1 MASRAVVI
9 GGGISGLASAWRMAG
24 LGHAVTL
31 IEAED
36 GLGGLA
42 TTFPWR
48 DTHLERFYHCI
59 LPSDRALLAIIHELG
74 LGGDLLWRET
84 GMGFMHRRRLL
95 PLNTALDLLRFTP
108 LPLVDRL
115 RMGLMGLRARTSG
128 QDSRLDDVPVA
139 TWIEGLVG
147 ARALRTL
154 WAPLLEAKVGDR
166 YRELPALWLASR
178 MQREKST
185 QREMKGC
192 LRHGYRSLIDAFEAA
207 LRRRG
212 VEIRTGTRVEAI
224 EREGEAMALRLAG
237 GGTEGFDRVVATVP
251 LVPFQQMTRGLDLDP
266 SLATLPLDYQGV
278 VCGVFL
284 LGRALSPWYWMPT
297 VDCGVTCQGVVEMS
311 NLMPPE
317 RTHGLHLA
325 YLVNY
330 AHRTSDLY
338 RQSDGDLLARYRHD
352 LEALFPEAASTVVDQ
367 FLFRAPFVE
376 PLWPLGYLRV
386 RPPTTVLP
394 GRLYL
399 ACTAQVYPRV
409 NAWNAC
415 CEVVE
420 EMIPGLTAETTH
432 PPLAAVAA
440 GAR

>member
-9 GGGISGLASAWRMAG
+9 GGGISGLASAWRLAG

-31 IEAED
+31 LEAED

-42 TTFPWR
+42 TTFAWR

-59 LPSDRALLAIIHELG
+59 LPSDQALLALIDELG
-74 LGGDLLWRET
+74 LGRDLMWRQT
-84 GMGFMHRRRLL
+84 GMGFMHRRRLH
-95 PLNTALDLLRFTP
+95 PLNTALDLLGFSP
-108 LPLVDRL
+108 LPLVDRV
-115 RMGLMGLRARTSG
+115 RMGLMGLRVRSG
-128 QDSRLDDVPVA
+128 GDDPRLDDVPVA
-139 TWIEGLVG
+139 EWIERQVG

-154 WAPLLEAKVGDR
+154 WTPLLEAKVGDR
-166 YRELPALWLASR
+166 YRELPALWLSSR

-185 QREMKGC
+185 QRETKGC
-192 LRHGYRSLIDAFEAA
+192 LRRGYRSLIGAFEAG

-224 EREGEAMALRLAG
+224 ERRGDGMGVRFPGGGEAFDLA
-237 GGTEGFDRVVATVP
+237 VATVP
-251 LVPFQQMTRGLDLDP
+251 MVQFQQMTRGLDLDP
-266 SLATLPLDYQGV
+266 ALGALPLDYQGV
-278 VCGVFL
+278 ICGVFL
-284 LGRALSPWYWMPT
+284 MREALSPWYWMPT
-297 VDCGVTCQGVVEMS
+297 VESDVTCQGVVEMS

-330 AHRTSDLY
+330 THRTSELFK
-338 RQSDGDLLARYRHD
+338 RSDADMLAAYRHD
-352 LEALFPEAASTVVDQ
+352 LEALFPEAAKTIVDQ

-376 PLWPLGYLRV
+376 PLWPLGYLKK

-399 ACTAQVYPRV
+399 ACTAQLYPRV
-409 NAWNAC
+409 NSWNAC

-420 EMIPGLTAETTH
+420 AMMPALAAET
-432 PPLAAVAA
+432 AAPARAAA